1 MRTYITPIYII
12 IWEFL
17 LLRLV
22 CKCVKIVLKWG
33 KIFGG
38 LEKKSYLCSGNQGIV
53 PR

>member
-33 KIFGG
+33 KY
-38 LEKKSYLCSGNQGIV
+38 LVDWKKSRTFAAEIKG
-53 PR
+53 